1 MTRWYDQAGVVKLG
15 QFLSNDREEVLLSV
29 LHALRDYK
37 WHLTAAELGPALIQF
52 VNDGNDTVRSEAALT
67 LGRVCPVPA
76 GGVEALCK
84 VLQAE
89 NASVRK
95 SAAYGLKMWGREAHS
110 AFPALAAAAED
121 PEGEVRAAAILALG
135 SIATSKEMAQ
145 MLSISFEATV
155 PPEKVVPIINR
166 AIGDSDPAVRRCAAT
181 ALYYCV
187 DPAPESTS
195 ALLRAVSDPDASVR
209 CAVVEALGQLGVN
222 GPDALRALLNALDDG
237 EAKVRASA
245 AGSLGRMHMPP
256 EEVTQALMR
265 SMGDE
270 NADVRE
276 QAILALGAVKEPSKE
291 VQNALQAALDD
302 PEAKVRAS
310 AAKALVGCPLPP
322 AEIASTLLQNMVDED
337 PYVRGQTAFALSR
350 SGHASEE
357 VIDALIVALQ
367 DTMPS
372 GEEDKTVGEMA
383 ADALQRLG
391 PAAAKAVPA
400 LLNVMRE
407 DGLSSRAAA
416 AQKTL
421 DKIGFDAAVHYPVL
435 LEILVNCIESDRRAW
450 ASSAIQRVGPDNE
463 ELVPL
468 LVSALQTEDDEVWCS
483 VSTALRNIGPGAKD
497 AIPRLLEGQSD
508 SHSARND
515 HASWA
520 LRDIRKGTLEQVEY
534 DLHHG
539 SPETRVAAL
548 KNLELKGP
556 EAVAAIPLVVE
567 MLRDEDYSVSTQAIH
582 TLGAMGPG
590 AAEAVPA
597 LVELMKAKRDYAAE
611 PVLHA
616 LAGIGPGAEAA
627 VPAIIE
633 EMRHPFA
640 DVWFL
645 GARALGAIGPGAVA
659 GVPELIEG
667 FSNVGPWVTY
677 DTAKEA
683 LVRIGPE
690 AVPVLKDTLY
700 GDDTRLAEGAAEVM
714 GLIGRQSDDVVPL
727 LVAVLRDDQL
737 RQSELAAKSL
747 GIVGPRAQ
755 AAVPALI
762 EAMKLGAPGSR
773 TMVAEALGPIG
784 PAAMD
789 AAPQLMDE
797 LKNSR
802 AESRRVAAY
811 ALAEIGQKSDECIAG
826 LLELLHDEDGRVR
839 GTAAYALSTMGEG
852 AVPPLTAALKSADAT
867 VRAQAACALGQ
878 MGTRA
883 QPSFPELIALSR
895 TDVPTV
901 RLYAVT
907 ALAAIAPESNDVRA
921 VLEGA
926 CSDKDRFVREQAF
939 AALSRSP
946 ESPRNAVQ
954 PETPLPG
961 YHLKR
966 EELPVEG
973 GNESVRH
980 VKFYLVFDGTGQ
992 SVPLAGLIWD
1002 TAEDQVL
1009 PHRTGFNEET
1019 FWLGW
1024 LDEGRLLHVAWA
1036 SIPQG
1041 NGSHTHTSHILLAK
1055 RGNEWHEV
1063 YRDTIY
1069 SHGSGGSSGWMSRDH
1084 AFTYEADTNLL
1095 SIEETESGW
1104 SAVSNR
1110 IPLSLGHPPDKST
1123 RWSWEHNK
1131 RTEWRYRVAEDG
1143 CEYVDGR
1150 HWIDIVKQPFDV
1162 EEIAE
1167 YLKPRFTE
1175 ETIAWLRFLN
1185 PSRRDSEAWIGSVLL
1200 GFDVAPHKPWGGDN
1214 YGSSE

>member
-1 MTRWYDQAGVVKLG
+1 M
-15 QFLSNDREEVLLSV
+15 SSDREEVLLSV

-37 WHLTAAELGPALIQF
+37 WHIGIGETELEPALIEL
-52 VNDGNDTVRSEAALT
+52 VNNGADLVRAEAALT
-67 LGRVCPVPA
+67 LGKVCPVPA

-84 VLQAE
+84 ALQAE

-121 PEGEVRAAAILALG
+121 SVNEVRAAAILALG
-135 SIATSKEMAQ
+135 AIATSKDMA
-145 MLSISFEATV
+145 LTLGIPAGATV
-155 PPEKVVPIINR
+155 LPEQVVPIIKR
-166 AIGDSDPAVRRCAAT
+166 AFSDSDPAVRCCAAA
-181 ALYYCV
+181 ALYYCGA
-187 DPAPESTS
+187 PAPESTS
-195 ALLRAVSDPDASVR
+195 TLLRAVSDPDASVR
-209 CAVVEALGQLGVN
+209 CAALQALGQMGVN

-245 AGSLGRMHMPP
+245 AGSLGRMRMPP
-256 EEVTQALMR
+256 EEVTQALVR
-265 SMGDE
+265 VMGDE
-270 NADVRE
+270 DAHVRE
-276 QAILALGAVKEPSKE
+276 QAILALDFVKDPSKE
-291 VQNALQAALDD
+291 AQNALQATLDD
-302 PEAKVRAS
+302 PDAKVRAS

-322 AEIASTLLQNMVDED
+322 AEIASALLQNMVDED

-350 SGHASEE
+350 CGHASEE

-367 DTMPS
+367 DTAPS

-383 ADALQRLG
+383 AEALRKFG
-391 PAAAKAVPA
+391 PAAAKAVAA

-407 DGLSSRAAA
+407 DGLSPRAAA
-416 AQKTL
+416 AQKAL
-421 DKIGFDAAVHYPVL
+421 DKIGFNSAAHYAVL
-435 LEILVNCIESDRRAW
+435 LEILVESIESDRRAW
-450 ASSAIQRVGPDNE
+450 ASAAIQRVGPDNE
-463 ELVPL
+463 ELVSL
-468 LVSALQTEDDEVWCS
+468 LVTALQTEDDEVWCS

-497 AIPRLLEGQSD
+497 AIPLLLEGQSD

-548 KNLELKGP
+548 INLELKGAD
-556 EAVAAIPLVVE
+556 AVAAIPLVVE
-567 MLRDEDYSVSTQAIH
+567 MLRDEDYSVYTQATH

-645 GARALGAIGPGAVA
+645 GARALGAIGPSAVA

-700 GDDTRLAEGAAEVM
+700 GDDARLAEGAAEVI

-737 RQSELAAKSL
+737 KQSELAAKSL
-747 GIVGPRAQ
+747 GIVGPRAR

-762 EAMKLGAPGSR
+762 EAMKRGAPGSR
-773 TMVAEALGPIG
+773 TMVAEALGHIG
-784 PAAMD
+784 PAAKD

-797 LKNSR
+797 LKSSR

-826 LLELLHDEDGRVR
+826 LIELLHDEDGRVR

-878 MGTRA
+878 MEIAA
-883 QPSFPELIALSR
+883 QGA
-895 TDVPTV
+895 VPGLVVATEDGVAGV
-901 RLYAVT
+901 RLRAVAALQCVAPDGDDTRT
-907 ALAAIAPESNDVRA
+907 ALEAACVDA
-921 VLEGA
+921 
-926 CSDKDRFVREQAF
+926 DRFVREQA
-939 AALSRSP
+939 LRTTHMSPPVPQDVSRG
-946 ESPRNAVQ
+946 EI
-954 PETPLPG
+954 PLPDH
-961 YHLKR
+961 HLARDYVKPATQEATFR
-966 EELPVEG
+966 
-973 GNESVRH
+973 R
-980 VKFYLVFDGTGQ
+980 VKFNLVFDVTGQ
-992 SVPLAGLIWD
+992 TVPLAGMEWENAQGE
-1002 TAEDQVL
+1002 TSH
-1009 PHRTGFNEET
+1009 HRMGFNEET
-1019 FWLGW
+1019 FALTW
-1024 LDEGRLLHVAWA
+1024 LDPGHILHARWESV
-1036 SIPQG
+1036 PQG
-1041 NGSHTHTSHILLAK
+1041 NGGYTNEYHRVLVK
-1055 RGNEWHEV
+1055 RGDEWFQV
-1063 YRDTIY
+1063 YRDNFQC
-1069 SHGSGGSSGWMSRDH
+1069 HASSGASDWSKRNR
-1084 AFTYEADTNLL
+1084 AFDYEEKTAVMTV
-1095 SIEETESGW
+1095 TELYTSCYYE
-1104 SAVSNR
+1104 SVR
-1110 IPLSLGHPPDKST
+1110 IPFGVGEPENEPKIWHWDHT
-1123 RWSWEHNK
+1123 E
-1131 RTEWRYRVAEDG
+1131 RTERRYRVDAEGLVPLDG
-1143 CEYVDGR
+1143 RQWLDVGAHAFNMSEASEYVDSR
-1150 HWIDIVKQPFDV
+1150 F
-1162 EEIAE
+1162 
-1167 YLKPRFTE
+1167 PRE
-1175 ETIAWLRFLN
+1175 AAARVYFLN
-1185 PSRRDSEAWIGSVLL
+1185 PDLHSTAVFSGSVLL
-1200 GFDVAPHKPWGGDN
+1200 SIDIAPQQPSSSDDYDD
-1214 YGSSE
+1214 YGSNE